1 MARWRLALYRD
12 VLGSIADRRG
22 RKGRQF
28 PLQAILAIAIAAMLA
43 GANDLRAIFRW
54 GRRLKPEALAL
65 FGIQRA
71 PCHATFHYV
80 FQSLDGDALA
90 KALGGFARG
99 GGAPGHIAIDGKTLK
114 GSRRLDAKALHVLS
128 AFATGLSAVIGDIVV
143 EPGQNEITAALAFLK
158 ELPLEGAI
166 ITGDAMFCQ
175 REICQVINDGNGDY
189 LFVVKDNQPQ
199 LKAGIAESFG
209 ALSPVEHAV
218 LPPDLRTAKSVE
230 KEHGRIEIRKI
241 AVSAEVIPHLA
252 WPGAA
257 QVARIERTREI
268 GGKASAETAYIV
280 TSLTAAEAGP
290 ERLLQLVRNHWAI
303 ENRLHYVR
311 DVTFNED
318 RCRVRSGARALAVIR
333 NLVLYLIRSRGM
345 AVPEARENFRE
356 DRAQVIALVTGSIL

>member
-1 MARWRLALYRD
+1 MACTLWD
-12 VLGSIADRRG
+12 VLGSIVDRRG

-65 FGIQRA
+65 FDIDRA

-99 GGAPGHIAIDGKTLK
+99 DGVPGHIAIDGKTLK

-143 EPGQNEITAALAFLK
+143 EPGQNEITAALTFLK
-158 ELPLEGAI
+158 DLPLEGAV

-175 REICQVINDGNGDY
+175 REICQVIDDGKGDY

-209 ALSPVEHAV
+209 ALSP
-218 LPPDLRTAKSVE
+218 
-230 KEHGRIEIRKI
+230 G
-241 AVSAEVIPHLA
+241 
-252 WPGAA
+252 GACRPA
-257 QVARIERTREI
+257 TRSED
-268 GGKASAETAYIV
+268 S
-280 TSLTAAEAGP
+280 
-290 ERLLQLVRNHWAI
+290 RL
-303 ENRLHYVR
+303 
-311 DVTFNED
+311 
-318 RCRVRSGARALAVIR
+318 G
-333 NLVLYLIRSRGM
+333 
-345 AVPEARENFRE
+345 
-356 DRAQVIALVTGSIL
+356 